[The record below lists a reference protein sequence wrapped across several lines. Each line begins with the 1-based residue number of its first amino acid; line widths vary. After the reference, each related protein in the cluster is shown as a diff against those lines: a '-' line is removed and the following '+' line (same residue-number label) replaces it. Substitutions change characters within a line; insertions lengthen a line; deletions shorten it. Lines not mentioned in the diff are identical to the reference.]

1 MERMVITLLQYF
13 NYGTFSCS
21 QNVGLLCTNQDNEQ
35 QNDKT
40 YSYEEVTEVLT
51 PNIVRNCSKKFL
63 NSVLTSALRQ
73 NLATY
78 HIVVRQDRVKVD

>member
-1 MERMVITLLQYF
+1 MERMVITLLEYF

-21 QNVGLLCTNQDNEQ
+21 QNVGLLCTYQDNE

-51 PNIVRNCSKKFL
+51 RNSSKKFL
-63 NSVLTSALRQ
+63 DSVLTSALRQ

-78 HIVVRQDRVKVD
+78 HILVWQDRIKVD